1 MVLEKTFLMKMDDD
15 LKNGRRPQKWKMTSK
30 MEDDLKNGRLPPSR
44 FHPYIT
50 RGYVEPFIAR
60 GHVEPFITCDS
71 SILPSNMTVVTLVPH
86 GTKKGQMSW
95 PGRPFL
101 Q

>member
-1 MVLEKTFLMKMDDD
+1 MEDD

-60 GHVEPFITCDS
+60 GHVEPFMTLLDPPS
-71 SILPSNMTVVTLVPH
+71 FLPSMTLVTLVPH
-86 GTKKGQMSW
+86 GTKKQES
-95 PGRPFL
+95 
-101 Q
+101 QI